1 MSCIPYDAQAKLA
14 RPERFDADH
23 VRAAVFWGF
32 ILLVIVSPALLSAW
46 VLAQG

>member
-1 MSCIPYDAQAKLA
+1 MSCIPLEAETRLA
-14 RPERFDADH
+14 RPAVDQARLIRD
-23 VRAAVFWGF
+23 VVFWGF